1 MNSKEEVFPWSS
13 QTTDTIENLHAQLVK
28 GGSYIPLQRL
38 REIQLKIIES
48 TNGIK
53 KEDLLKLLTEKEE

>member
-1 MNSKEEVFPWSS
+1 MNNEDEVFPWSS
-13 QTTDTIENLHAQLVK
+13 QVTDTIENLHAQLK
-28 GGSYIPLQRL
+28 ANDNNISLQKL

-53 KEDLLKLLTEKEE
+53 KEDLLKLLTEKE

>member
-1 MNSKEEVFPWSS
+1 MNNEDDVFPWSS
-13 QTTDTIENLHAQLVK
+13 QTTDTIENLHAQLK
-28 GGSYIPLQRL
+28 ANDNNISLQKL

-53 KEDLLKLLTEKEE
+53 KEDLLKILTEKE

>member
-1 MNSKEEVFPWSS
+1 MNSEEIVFPWSP
-13 QTTDTIENLHAQLVK
+13 QVTDTIEHLHAQLARD
-28 GGSYIPLQRL
+28 GSDISLQRL

-53 KEDLLKLLTEKEE
+53 KEDLLKLLTEKE

>member
-1 MNSKEEVFPWSS
+1 MNSEDEVFPWSS
-13 QTTDTIENLHAQLVK
+13 QATDTIENLHAQLK
-28 GGSYIPLQRL
+28 ANDNNISLQKL

-53 KEDLLKLLTEKEE
+53 KEDLLKLLTEKE

>member
-1 MNSKEEVFPWSS
+1 MNNKDEVFPWSS
-13 QTTDTIENLHAQLVK
+13 QVTDTIENLHAQLK
-28 GGSYIPLQRL
+28 ANDNNISLQKL

-53 KEDLLKLLTEKEE
+53 KEDLLKLLTEKE

>member
-1 MNSKEEVFPWSS
+1 MNNEDEVFPWSS
-13 QTTDTIENLHAQLVK
+13 QTTDTIENLHAQLK
-28 GGSYIPLQRL
+28 ANDNNISLQKL

-53 KEDLLKLLTEKEE
+53 KEDLLKLLTEKE

>member
-1 MNSKEEVFPWSS
+1 MNNEDEVFPWSS
-13 QTTDTIENLHAQLVK
+13 QTTDTIENLHAQLK
-28 GGSYIPLQRL
+28 ANDNNISLQKL

-53 KEDLLKLLTEKEE
+53 KEDLLKILTEKE